1 MRVTIRSAWLA
12 FAALAVAAS
21 ATPTELTNRQ
31 STVKIMALGD
41 SITGSPV
48 RILHQYYCN
57 TYLTMA

>member
-12 FAALAVAAS
+12 IAALAVAAS
-21 ATPTELTNRQ
+21 ATPMELAKRQ

-48 RILHQYYCN
+48 CTLPQYYCS
-57 TYLTMA
+57 TY